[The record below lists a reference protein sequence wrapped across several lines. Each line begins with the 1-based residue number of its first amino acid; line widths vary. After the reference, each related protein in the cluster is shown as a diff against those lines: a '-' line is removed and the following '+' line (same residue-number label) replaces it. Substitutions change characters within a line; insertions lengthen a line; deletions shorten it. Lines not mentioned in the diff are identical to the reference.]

1 MLRLEEG
8 LLGILQRNIP
18 SSQAG
23 VPPSAAPSLR
33 AQVWAFPA
41 LAGQA
46 GLLLARKEGGPALL
60 PISTFRGPEQQEAAT
75 PGVSRAC
82 RGWRPRDPMAGGV
95 EQRLGSLTVF
105 TCDDFEGDWRRV
117 ANGGFGQVFQARHK
131 RWRTEYAIK
140 CSPCLLPDATRYLP
154 APPLSFYRGKA
165 EGTELPR
172 EGPSRLRLRI
182 VQ

>member
-1 MLRLEEG
+1 
-8 LLGILQRNIP
+8 
-18 SSQAG
+18 
-23 VPPSAAPSLR
+23 
-33 AQVWAFPA
+33 
-41 LAGQA
+41 
-46 GLLLARKEGGPALL
+46 
-60 PISTFRGPEQQEAAT
+60 
-75 PGVSRAC
+75 
-82 RGWRPRDPMAGGV
+82 MAGDV

-154 APPLSFYRGKA
+154 APPLSFYRGKT
-165 EGTELPR
+165 EGWELLR

-182 VQ
+182 VQYPELRSHSISVSVPEMQLAHHTCLWDLQRSQMSRN